1 MSLSVVK
8 EAKTK
13 NRIQANLALWSEA
26 GRATGVGQA
35 DNLELQILA
44 YLQTSCV
51 YVTPRNRGGGEVTQ
65 EGEED

>member
-35 DNLELQILA
+35 DNLELKSWLICRLPVSM
-44 YLQTSCV
+44 LPPGTGV
-51 YVTPRNRGGGEVTQ
+51 GGGGMNDSTE
-65 EGEED
+65 